1 MDELILEAI
10 DLLGEA
16 ERPQWQASRYGG
28 GRTGQDYSDP
38 TGDTAVDPRRL
49 ALRAEVEATEAAL
62 ERLSAARTRLRAA
75 LAAWA
80 GEPV

>member
-1 MDELILEAI
+1 MDDLVLEAI

-28 GRTGQDYSDP
+28 GRTRADRSDP
-38 TGDTAVDPRRL
+38 TGDTVVDPRRL
-49 ALRAEVEATEAAL
+49 ALRAEVKATEAAL
-62 ERLSAARTRLRAA
+62 KRLSAARTRLRAA
-75 LAAWA
+75 LGAWA

>member
-10 DLLGEA
+10 DLLGDA
-16 ERPQWQASRYGG
+16 ERPQWQASRYGAG
-28 GRTGQDYSDP
+28 GGQDYSDP

-80 GEPV
+80 GEPI